1 MGDLSVDILLDAS
14 TSQCER
20 QEKVSTQGYLIAEAL
35 TQCAIPCRVMS
46 FCSMTGYT
54 ILRVFRDYD
63 KPRDNGKI
71 FEYVSNGCN
80 RDGLAIRAV
89 HELMSGSPY
98 ENKILILLSDVKP
111 HDALRLFSDDS
122 SDYTPYEKEAGVR
135 DTAAEVRKARADGIA
150 VICVF
155 TGEEEDLPN
164 AKLVYNKDFSRIP
177 SIDKLADAVGTLLQN
192 QIRNL

>member
-14 TSQCER
+14 TSQSGR
-20 QEKVSTQGYLIAEAL
+20 QERVATQAYIIAQAL

-54 ILRVFRDYD
+54 VLRVFRDYTA
-63 KPRDNGKI
+63 PRDNGRI

-80 RDGLAIRAV
+80 RDGLAVRAV
-89 HELMSGSPY
+89 HELMRQSPY
-98 ENKILILLSDVKP
+98 DHKILILLSDVKP
-111 HDALRLFSDDS
+111 HDALRIFSEDS
-122 SDYTPYEKEAGVR
+122 AEFIGYEQEAGVR
-135 DTAAEVRKARADGIA
+135 DTAAEVRRARADGIA

-177 SIDKLADAVGTLLQN
+177 SIDKLADAVGSLLQE
-192 QIRNL
+192 QIRIL

>member
-1 MGDLSVDILLDAS
+1 M
-14 TSQCER
+14 
-20 QEKVSTQGYLIAEAL
+20 
-35 TQCAIPCRVMS
+35 
-46 FCSMTGYT
+46 
-54 ILRVFRDYD
+54 
-63 KPRDNGKI
+63 
-71 FEYVSNGCN
+71 
-80 RDGLAIRAV
+80 
-89 HELMSGSPY
+89 
-98 ENKILILLSDVKP
+98 
-111 HDALRLFSDDS
+111 
-122 SDYTPYEKEAGVR
+122 R